1 MGLFDFL
8 KSKFKEKKKSLKTL
22 LIVNNLFFI
31 AINLICLNSFSQEND
46 FSDLNEKN
54 VNEFL
59 TKKEGFE
66 LIEPYE
72 INGYKIYSS
81 KNENSISSLK
91 SILKSEIYF
100 KNQYPLLYISSLYQ
114 RFNKN
119 DELVKE
125 LKYEFVE
132 SLFADEI
139 KFIKERN
146 IQFEKLT
153 DSEYVTK
160 KYTINDIYYVEKGK
174 IAEKDDYYD
183 FKREK
188 HEILTV
194 DKYPMLKWAS
204 VDDGLKIFLTSTYN
218 IESMINL
225 FINDLKYHIND
236 FKINNLE
243 IADSK
248 KISDLITSLDKIQVK
263 ATFEE
268 MDNETLAVS
277 YGINNDK
284 NILVKVNPV
293 KWAEASNQKK
303 WYIIYHE
310 LGHDVL
316 NLQHG
321 EGDKMMFNFIDKK
334 YTWNEF
340 FDDRKKMF
348 DVYFY
353 KKLVKSNINIKGQV
367 TSNNNSIPSIK
378 IGTQTWTTINLN
390 ISRYRNG
397 DIIPEVKDT
406 KEWANLKS
414 GAWCYY
420 NNDLKE
426 GAIYGKLYNWY
437 AVIDKRGLAP
447 LGYHIPSKDEWIKL
461 ISFLGGE
468 DFAGEKMKKPGTLY
482 WNDPYL
488 FNPNEDATNSSGFT
502 ALPGGNRYLDEYE
515 NDGAFGGLGMGG
527 GWWSSS
533 ILTNNEAWYH
543 FMTINH
549 NSTINTNKAFGLSVR
564 CVKD

>member
-1 MGLFDFL
+1 M
-8 KSKFKEKKKSLKTL
+8 K
-22 LIVNNLFFI
+22 NLFFI
-31 AINLICLNSFSQEND
+31 IVNLIVFISYCQEND
-46 FSDLNEKN
+46 FTDLNEKT

-81 KNENSISSLK
+81 NNEVANSSIASTLK
-91 SILKSEIYF
+91 LEIYF

-119 DELVKE
+119 DEFVKE
-125 LKYEFVE
+125 LKYEIVE

-139 KFIKERN
+139 KLIKERN

-153 DSEYVTK
+153 DSEYITK

-204 VDDGLKIFLTSTYN
+204 ADDGLKIFLTSTYN

-316 NLQHG
+316 NFHHG

-334 YTWNEF
+334 YSWGEF

-348 DVYFY
+348 DIYFS
-353 KKLVKSNINIKGQV
+353 KKLVKTNNNINIIQ
-367 TSNNNSIPSIK
+367 IK
-378 IGTQTWTTINLN
+378 KPISTVNIGNQEWATKNLKV
-390 ISRYRNG
+390 SKYRNG
-397 DIIPEVKDT
+397 DIIPEVKDPKKWSVLNT
-406 KEWANLKS
+406 

-420 NNDLKE
+420 NNDPKN
-426 GAIYGKLYNWY
+426 GNIYGKLYNWY
-437 AVIDKRGLAP
+437 AVNDPRGLAP
-447 LGYHIPSKDEWIKL
+447 DGFHIPSEMEMNKVEALEDQITGFEGLPGGRRYDGQFDL
-461 ISFLGGE
+461 IG
-468 DFAGEKMKKPGTLY
+468 
-482 WNDPYL
+482 
-488 FNPNEDATNSSGFT
+488 SSGF
-502 ALPGGNRYLDEYE
+502 
-515 NDGAFGGLGMGG
+515 
-527 GWWSSS
+527 WWSSS
-533 ILTNNEAWYH
+533 EVNTVWAEVLGLQYSDGDFYSFPNPK
-543 FMTINH
+543 TIG
-549 NSTINTNKAFGLSVR
+549 FSVR
-564 CVKD
+564 CLRD